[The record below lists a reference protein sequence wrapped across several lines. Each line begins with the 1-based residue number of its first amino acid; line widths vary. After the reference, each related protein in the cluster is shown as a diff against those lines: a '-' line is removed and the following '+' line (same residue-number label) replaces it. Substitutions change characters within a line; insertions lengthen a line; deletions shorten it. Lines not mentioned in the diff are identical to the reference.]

1 MTFRERRFTSR
12 DGLGLYFRDYGDPL
26 APATPVLC
34 LAGLTRNSKD
44 FHDLAER
51 LAAGRRV
58 ICPDYRGRGR
68 SDADPDW
75 RNYALAVLVD
85 DVMHLVALAGLH
97 RAVVV
102 GTSLGGV
109 LAMALAAARPAM
121 LAGVVLNDVG
131 PEIGSSGLDAIID
144 YVRHDRPQPD
154 LRSAEREIRDR
165 LPALRFQDD
174 AMWSKV
180 VRNTY
185 RDCDDGML
193 RFDWDVAIIKPLLGG
208 ADAMADLWPLFRALA
223 RVPVLALRAEYS
235 DILTIECFERMA
247 AVKPD
252 LRRVT
257 VPRTGH
263 APTLVEPE
271 CVVAIEEFLA
281 DV

>member
-1 MTFRERRFTSR
+1 MSFRERRFTSR

-26 APATPVLC
+26 SRATPVLC
-34 LAGLTRNSKD
+34 LAGLTRSSKD

-51 LAAGRRV
+51 LAVGRRV

-75 RNYALAVLVD
+75 RNYALRVLVD

-109 LAMALAAARPAM
+109 LAMALAAASPTM

-131 PEIGSSGLDAIID
+131 PEIASSGLDAIIA
-144 YVRHDRPQPD
+144 YVRRDRPQPD
-154 LRSAEREIRDR
+154 LRSAEREIRAL

-174 AMWSKV
+174 AMWSKM

-208 ADAMADLWPLFRALA
+208 ADAVADLWPLFRALG
-223 RVPVLALRAEYS
+223 RVPVLALRAECS
-235 DILTIECFERMA
+235 DVLTADCFERMA

-271 CVVAIEEFLA
+271 CIVAIEEFLA